1 MLLNLFADTSLV
13 NRAMVDDLLKYKRL
27 DGVHEA
33 LEQLAATL
41 FVKGVQQRILAQQI
55 SALDLN
61 TLVVWGAED
70 AVIPSAHAHNI
81 ETARVEIIDGAGHMV
96 QMEQA
101 GMVNTL
107 LLGHIL
113 GG

>member
-1 MLLNLFADTSLV
+1 M
-13 NRAMVDDLLKYKRL
+13 LKYKRL

-33 LEQLAATL
+33 LAALASKL
-41 FVKGVQQRILAQQI
+41 FVDNKQIANLVDQI
-55 SALDLN
+55 STLDAK

-70 AVIPSAHAHNI
+70 RIIPASHANSLNNAQVEVI
-81 ETARVEIIDGAGHMV
+81 EGAGHMV

-113 GG
+113 G